1 VGASLTIAITEIEA
15 FDHKLASRI
24 QASSAQIEELTL
36 TLANLRRTAPAEA
49 ASAFQ
54 TTSDAQSKAWEKRF
68 SEAEERTMREAR
80 ESELDVAGLERIAE
94 MQETWE
100 RGLGSLVTSKAGI
113 GGTVARLE
121 RAREVVAYLDGT
133 Q

>member
-1 VGASLTIAITEIEA
+1 LTIAEVEA
-15 FDHKLASRI
+15 FDHKLASRA
-24 QASSAQIEELTL
+24 QTTSAQIEELTL

-54 TTSDAQSKAWEKRF
+54 TSSDAQSQAWEARIKDV
-68 SEAEERTMREAR
+68 EEKTMREAR
-80 ESELDVAGLERIAE
+80 ESEIDVAGLERVAE

-100 RGLGSLVTSKAGI
+100 RGLNSLVTSKAGI

-121 RAREVVAYLDGT
+121 RAREAVGYLDGT
-133 Q
+133 K